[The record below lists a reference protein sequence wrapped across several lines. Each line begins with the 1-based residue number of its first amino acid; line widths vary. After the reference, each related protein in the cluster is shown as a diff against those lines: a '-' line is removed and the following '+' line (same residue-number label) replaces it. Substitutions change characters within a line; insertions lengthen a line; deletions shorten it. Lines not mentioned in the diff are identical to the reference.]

1 MFGMYNPRNG
11 SPYRASNQDNKP
23 EQATQLKQ
31 RGNMEGF
38 WVIVVAVLLG
48 LIPAA
53 IARKKGRSFG
63 AWWAYGTLMFIVA
76 LPVVLLMKSNKESNE
91 MKKCP
96 HCAEFIKVDAS
107 VCRYCGRDVLP
118 SINIGIKKTN
128 NLSGSII
135 FAIIAVL
142 IITALNS
149 YPRDLYTG
157 FLTTGSNDKDPL
169 EIILTN
175 QNSASCTGEQYVIR
189 GGGFGGFSEICWSYT
204 SDYNVAVGIAG
215 YVPTMKGRYE
225 AIGGFKNLIDRWEL
239 MFRKSIDSLFR

>member
-175 QNSASCTGEQYVIR
+175 QHSDVCVGSNYTVRAGSFDIPGA
-189 GGGFGGFSEICWSYT
+189 CWSYAD
-204 SDYNVAVGIAG
+204 DYSVVMGADGLPPI
-215 YVPTMKGRYE
+215 KIERYE